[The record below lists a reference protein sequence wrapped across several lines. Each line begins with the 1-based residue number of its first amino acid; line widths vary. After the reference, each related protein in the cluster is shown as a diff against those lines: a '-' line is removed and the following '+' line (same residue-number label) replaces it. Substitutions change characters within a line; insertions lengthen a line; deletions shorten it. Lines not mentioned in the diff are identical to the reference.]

1 MLLGIICNEKH
12 HEIDTLQAV
21 NRLYLDAVKRHMD
34 VQPVLIP
41 ALADTPDR
49 SYDIVLDR
57 LDGLLLTGNRS
68 NVHPKHYGV
77 AADKV
82 YEPYDENRDETAF
95 ALIAGALRRDLP
107 LLAICRGFQELNV
120 ALGGSLMTNIH
131 KMDGKLSHRTPKGDT
146 HDARFVARHEVH
158 FTAGGYFETLLGA
171 SSAMTNSLHWQA
183 VDRLADALRVEG
195 TSEDGIIEAA
205 QHTQARYC
213 VGVQWHPEYQNGEN
227 MISEKLF
234 GDFNRAMREA
244 AR

>member
-21 NRLYLDAVKRHMD
+21 NRLYLDAVKQHMN
-34 VQPVLIP
+34 VQSILIP
-41 ALADTPDR
+41 ALSGEAE
-49 SYDIVLDR
+49 SGYDALLDR
-57 LDGLLLTGNRS
+57 LDGLLMTGNRS

-77 AADKV
+77 AAEKI
-82 YEPYDENRDETAF
+82 YEPYDENRDATAF
-95 ALIAGALRRDLP
+95 ALINGALHRDLP

-146 HDARFVARHEVH
+146 HDARFMARHEVH
-158 FTAGGYFETLLGA
+158 FTPGGYFETLLGT

-183 VDRLADALRVEG
+183 VDRLADALQVEG
-195 TSEDGIIEAA
+195 TAEDGIIEAA
-205 QHTQARYC
+205 RHKQARYC

-244 AR
+244 AL